1 MLVVDRVS
9 GPTCTNITHSSLIMD
24 CRELLPQVKVKHCFR
39 ETNQCT
45 DILVRIGTTLQLD
58 FIICD
63 SSPIKLFLHFF
74 SLIQLVCMYYGRL
87 CPNIDSVF

>member
-63 SSPIKLFLHFF
+63 SSPIKLFYIFF
-74 SLIQLVCMYYGRL
+74 FDSIGVCIMVGFVL
-87 CPNIDSVF
+87 TLTLSSN